1 MIIPEKIDTQEEIQ
15 KVDISEFYANK
26 RTIGI
31 ATILNEIANNYLNEN
46 AIWSY
51 YNRDQTI
58 IYSNCRDIR
67 AADMEN
73 LRQWILS
80 LLRPEQ
86 TPTTRA
92 IQKNFISSNSMT
104 RYCKLIGQK
113 YLDHLCSK
121 CEGEDNYVSDVQ
133 LE

>member
-1 MIIPEKIDTQEEIQ
+1 MIILEKIDTQEEIQ
-15 KVDISEFYANK
+15 KVDIPEFYANK

-31 ATILNEIANNYLNEN
+31 ATILNELSNNYLNEN

-58 IYSNCRDIR
+58 IYSNCKEIR
-67 AADMEN
+67 VADMKEI
-73 LRQWILS
+73 RQWILS
-80 LLRPEQ
+80 LLKLEQ
-86 TPTTRA
+86 LPTTRA
-92 IQKNFISSNSMT
+92 IRKNFISPNLMV

-113 YLDHLCSK
+113 YPDHLCTK
-121 CEGEDNYVSDVQ
+121 CNGEDDFVSKVE